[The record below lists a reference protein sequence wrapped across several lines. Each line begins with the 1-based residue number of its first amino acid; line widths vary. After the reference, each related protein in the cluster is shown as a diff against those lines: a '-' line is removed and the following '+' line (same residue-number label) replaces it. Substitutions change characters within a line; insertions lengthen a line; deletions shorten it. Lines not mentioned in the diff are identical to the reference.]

1 MMPALGAGGRRFK
14 SGRPHHTLNLNSKS
28 ENHAFLLVSLQ
39 TNPLNLIA
47 TLGRTKYEMQNQREL
62 YLDHII

>member
-1 MMPALGAGGRRFK
+1 
-14 SGRPHHTLNLNSKS
+14 LNSKS

-47 TLGRTKYEMQNQREL
+47 TLGRTKYEMQNQCE
-62 YLDHII
+62 YIWIILSDKLPYYEVIK